1 MLESRG
7 PHRLRQATMWRVTS
21 ARGMI
26 PFASLPE
33 FAVSRAFVNEDGPEG
48 PPPLY
53 GLPPREDP
61 GYPLAAARALL
72 AGANAGDTASAE
84 LATGYFWGDPALRN
98 EMNQLVDEAMDRD
111 DDRMD
116 QLGRRFLR
124 AAGTPRED

>member
-1 MLESRG
+1 
-7 PHRLRQATMWRVTS
+7 
-21 ARGMI
+21 
-26 PFASLPE
+26 
-33 FAVSRAFVNEDGPEG
+33 VSRAFVNEDGPEG
-48 PPPLY
+48 PPPLF

-61 GYPLAAARALL
+61 GYRLAAARALL

-116 QLGRRFLR
+116 QLARRFLR
-124 AAGTPRED
+124 AAGTPREER